1 MTSKTS
7 PTDLKC
13 ALRASLED
21 FVAVGEGGGLLQH
34 GGDGAVFFFAQ
45 LDGVLDRGFVQPA
58 AEAIE
63 ELELGPHGG
72 RVGSALAGSDDF
84 ERIEFLPL
92 LFENDDD
99 VGGGAGAKGDEE
111 KLHRAGSFV
120 RFAVGIESDRVARRA
135 DAEELLFANPFHG
148 CGLHRETSEERGK
161 DSRRGK
167 KGWKVEGLQVGGGRR
182 SRESARLRANVA
194 SGKQSRDRQN
204 SAVPCEEVPPT
215 PGVLCKECGIA

>member
-1 MTSKTS
+1 MSGAGNPLARKWRREIGDWGT
-7 PTDLKC
+7 PPQ
-13 ALRASLED
+13 RADGSSHIHKEKSFED
-21 FVAVGEGGGLLQH
+21 FVAVGEGGGLLEH
-34 GGDGAVFFFAQ
+34 GRYGAVFFFAQ
-45 LDGVLDRGFVQPA
+45 LDGVLDGGFVQPA

-63 ELELGPHGG
+63 KLELGPHGR
-72 RVGSALAGSDDF
+72 RVGGAFAGGDDF

-135 DAEELLFANPFHG
+135 DAEESLFANPFHG

-161 DSRRGK
+161 DSRRRK
-167 KGWKVEGLQVGGGRR
+167 KVGR
-182 SRESARLRANVA
+182 
-194 SGKQSRDRQN
+194 
-204 SAVPCEEVPPT
+204 
-215 PGVLCKECGIA
+215 